1 MPEFLSHGT
10 GGFFKGKD
18 PNVSITELE
27 TNWVENT
34 CVVYI
39 GKAGTTLQKRLN
51 QYLKFGNGQNIGHW
65 GGRYIWQIK
74 IPVICCCAGN
84 LLPTKIPKRSK
95 PHSSPDSKN
104 STGDTDLSPIS
115 KIKGRGDL
123 YAESRQIFYFALTPI
138 LDKLQYLQYEKSH
151 CYDIT
156 GYDGDGTILTIVSQI
171 RWYPAQTTQQYL
183 FSPDRVT
190 VLATSVPTVSPSGCG
205 NRWTHRGR

>member
-1 MPEFLSHGT
+1 MCGLHRKSRNNPPKT
-10 GGFFKGKD
+10 IK
-18 PNVSITELE
+18 SISEIREWTKYRAL
-27 TNWVENT
+27 
-34 CVVYI
+34 
-39 GKAGTTLQKRLN
+39 
-51 QYLKFGNGQNIGHW
+51 
-65 GGRYIWQIK
+65 GRPIHLANK
-74 IPVICCCAGN
+74 NSGN
-84 LLPTKIPKRSK
+84 LLLCWKPT
-95 PHSSPDSKN
+95 PDEDPEAIETALIARFKN

-123 YAESRQIFYFALTPI
+123 YAESRQMFYFALTPI

>member
-1 MPEFLSHGT
+1 MKFNTIDDLKAAGFEGFIPVAQLQTDSTAIPRTAGVYMVVYTGENMSEFLSRGT

-18 PNVSITELE
+18 PNVSITELG
-27 TNWVENT
+27 TNWVKNT

-74 IPVICCCAGN
+74 IPANCCCAGN
-84 LLPTKIPKRSK
+84 LLPMKIPKRSK

-123 YAESRQIFYFALTPI
+123 YAESRQSRTFALTPI
-138 LDKLQYLQYEKSH
+138 LDKLP
-151 CYDIT
+151 IFA
-156 GYDGDGTILTIVSQI
+156 I
-171 RWYPAQTTQQYL
+171 
-183 FSPDRVT
+183 
-190 VLATSVPTVSPSGCG
+190 
-205 NRWTHRGR
+205 